1 MEPNPTPSTSPKLT
15 EISDEALFVALK
27 NGDAAALSILFH
39 RHSRLVYGLALK
51 ILADTQAAEDLTQE
65 IFLTLWRKAAT
76 NPDCRFFVRYLVTI
90 TRSRSIDKLRART
103 RQLKLV
109 EKWGQTMTNDAIPE
123 PTPIDRAS
131 FTERSQRITNAL
143 QELPDKQRQVIELAY
158 NQGLSQSEIAT
169 TLEIPLGTVK
179 TCTRQGLLKL
189 RGILL
194 ATDRLWSLD

>member
-1 MEPNPTPSTSPKLT
+1 MESNPTPSASPALAEK
-15 EISDEALFVALK
+15 SDEDLFVALK
-27 NGDAAALSILFH
+27 HGDATALSLLFH

-51 ILADTQAAEDLTQE
+51 ILANTQEAEDLTQE

-90 TRSRSIDKLRART
+90 TRSRSIDKLRSRS
-103 RQLKLV
+103 RQIKLV
-109 EKWGQTMTNDAIPE
+109 KQWGQTMTNDTVPE

-131 FTERSQRITNAL
+131 GSERSQRITTAL

-189 RGILL
+189 RGLLL
-194 ATDRLWSLD
+194 ATDPLWSLD